1 MLKTIC
7 LWLSLTPLWAQAQSG
22 VLASEPW
29 AFKLTPSFYAT
40 AQEHNALDLNLR
52 ANNGP
57 HALWVGQ
64 YQRGAE
70 FQQTRIGYE
79 YAAHFDWGQMV
90 PSLQVASGGFAGGSL
105 NFQIGKPVFL
115 IAGLGRTNLRNYYNL
130 NFDPNDAV
138 TLGLG
143 THLGNG
149 HQVSLFTV
157 KDNRLATDQV
167 VTHALWYWAASARD
181 HWSLDVAY
189 KDGRSSAG
197 EARVT
202 GRSVSVTYDHH
213 PTFVRLA
220 YDEKVNFSAHDQT
233 RLSVGLRF

>member
-1 MLKTIC
+1 MLKIIF
-7 LWLSLTPLWAQAQSG
+7 LWLSFNPLWAQAQSG

-29 AFKLTPSFYAT
+29 AFKLTPSFYTT
-40 AQEHNALDLNLR
+40 AQEHNAVDLNLR
-52 ANNGP
+52 GNNGP
-57 HALWVGQ
+57 HTTWIGQ

-79 YAAHFDWGQMV
+79 YAANFDWGQMV
-90 PSLQVASGGFAGGSL
+90 PSLQAASGGFAGGSL
-105 NFQIGKPVFL
+105 NVQIGKPVFL

-143 THLGNG
+143 ARLDQG
-149 HQVSLFTV
+149 HQLSVFTV

-167 VTHALWYWAASARD
+167 ITHGVWRWQASDTDRWTTD
-181 HWSLDVAY
+181 LAY
-189 KDGRSSAG
+189 KDGRSSPG

-202 GRSVSVTYDHH
+202 GRSASVTYDHGH
-213 PTFVRLA
+213 TFVRLA
-220 YDEKVNFSAHDQT
+220 YDEKVNFSAHNQT
-233 RLSVGLRF
+233 RLSAGLRF